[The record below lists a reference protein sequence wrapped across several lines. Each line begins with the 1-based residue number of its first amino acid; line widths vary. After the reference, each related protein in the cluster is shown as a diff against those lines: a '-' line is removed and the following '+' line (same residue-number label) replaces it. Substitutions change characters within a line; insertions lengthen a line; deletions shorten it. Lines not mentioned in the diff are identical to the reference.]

1 MNLEHEVRTVMR
13 QSAKALTVDQVTQ
26 EVAERIKDE
35 IRSILN
41 IMDKDGELTSVRGGG
56 RGGYYK
62 TCYKALPVERRV

>member
-41 IMDKDGELTSVRGGG
+41 TMDKNGELTSVHGGG
-56 RGGYYK
+56 GYSTYYK
-62 TCYKALPVERRV
+62 APSIERRV

>member
-1 MNLEHEVRTVMR
+1 MNLEYEVRTVMR
-13 QSAKALTVDQVTQ
+13 QSVKALTVDQVTQ

-41 IMDKDGELTSVRGGG
+41 TMAKDGELTSVRGGG

-62 TCYKALPVERRV
+62 TGYKALPAERRV